1 MFLYIAILYFLEHVC
16 KTVFLAE
23 VYSNVWSVCTSNRQQ
38 INFSSDVTRECIFLD
53 WNIYRGKI
61 YLKCL

>member
-23 VYSNVWSVCTSNRQQ
+23 VYLNVWSVCTSNRQQ
-38 INFSSDVTRECIFLD
+38 MKFSSDVTRECIFLG
-53 WNIYRGKI
+53 WNI
-61 YLKCL
+61 